1 MTGRQE
7 FETMVARYTKKDG
20 AKALGVFIIAFSLCV
35 VQGILYRAHLSESAL
50 TGVRYAIPLLNVA
63 VCFLFVVF
71 SGESLSTIGLKG
83 GQIRQSLLLGALFGV
98 LVAVLVGLAE
108 AAFTSLKISS
118 LLPHLHP
125 KTFPLLLIVTAE
137 EEIVFRGYIQTRLY
151 GLIRPRFQGAAADA
165 VLFVLI
171 HYPVKW
177 VRLRALSLAVISPLY
192 AVELILLHFACDYVY
207 QKTNSLY
214 GSMLLHLIYNLF

>member
-20 AKALGVFIIAFSLCV
+20 VKALGVFIIVFSLCV
-35 VQGILYRAHLSESAL
+35 IQGILYRAHLSETAL
-50 TGVRYAIPLLNVA
+50 TCVRYLIPLINVA
-63 VCFLFVVF
+63 VCFLFVIF
-71 SGESLSTIGLKG
+71 SGESLGSIGLKRG
-83 GQIRQSLLLGALFGV
+83 HIRRSLLLGALAGV
-98 LVAVLVGLAE
+98 LTAGGVALAE
-108 AAFTSLKISS
+108 VAFTSMKISS
-118 LLPHLHP
+118 LIPHLHP
-125 KTFPLLLIVTAE
+125 KTFPLLLIVAAE

-165 VLFVLI
+165 LLFLLI

-214 GSMLLHLIYNLF
+214 GSMLLHLIYNIL